1 VLYPS
6 RIYGLRTT
14 TNKSTTMKPKSKKRG
29 GKGCGKPPP
38 PFVLDGEKAKE
49 FFGLPPKR
57 RPGAPTMYT
66 AELANRICEKL
77 ETGQTLRSI
86 CMEEGMPERGTV
98 AVDWVDR
105 HPEFAVQYA
114 RSLQAGID
122 ALGEQTRDDSLA
134 NIRPENVPLA
144 RHRFDVARWYIGKRS
159 PKKWGDKVQA
169 ELSGPDGAPI
179 SLDIGGILATTLLI
193 PENLDKLSD
202 AEAEAW
208 QIAVG
213 SIPKLLAPASP
224 PSAKTI
230 EGTATEIEETE

>member
-1 VLYPS
+1 MIYPS
-6 RIYGLRTT
+6 RIYAVTAMS
-14 TNKSTTMKPKSKKRG
+14 KSTTTTKPKSKRRG

-134 NIRPENVPLA
+134 TISPENVPLA

-169 ELSGPDGAPI
+169 EISGPEGAPI
-179 SLDIGGILATTLLI
+179 SLDIGGLLHTTLLT
-193 PENLDKLSD
+193 PENLEKLSD

-208 QIAVG
+208 QVAIG
-213 SIPKLLAPASP
+213 SVPKLLAPART
-224 PSAKTI
+224 ADQKTVDGKY
-230 EGTATEIEETE
+230 EVKEE